1 MRILKRL
8 YDFYISCRQGRDRHE
23 DGGNPINCDLTK
35 VSYPA
40 DTYDCGDGLQAE
52 DIDRIFYELNRG
64 EQDGQKH
71 EEWQHSK
78 EHSKQLEGKVQ
89 EEMPRNEVS

>member
-1 MRILKRL
+1 MNPLRKL
-8 YDFYISCRQGRDRHE
+8 YDAIMRREEPEVYS
-23 DGGNPINCDLTK
+23 
-35 VSYPA
+35 
-40 DTYDCGDGLQAE
+40 CGDGLQAV

-64 EQDGQKH
+64 EQHGQKH